1 MLYSSV
7 LNWQCDCT
15 FIDKSLCF
23 PADSS
28 LLSCFIYD
36 VLYQLFASWSLC
48 RDTEWMWY
56 GWPPGPSSLRATWVW
71 SCCGHPT
78 SPPRQTAPTMVC
90 FSGWLVMA
98 RELRRTTRQTSSS
111 ATEGTGVVWLKWWV
125 MEVLRF
131 THVKEEIRVLWLG
144 KDREFEWDQPHDPI
158 AQTLTLCSGW
168 AVPGEDCTLIY
179 ILEPH
184 LVLCKISKM
193 GAQAQSK
200 QCSQLEQW
208 PFDFIIALFVP
219 WLSWGRE
226 GSLSPNRR

>member
-7 LNWQCDCT
+7 LNWQYDCT

-48 RDTEWMWY
+48 RDAERMWY
-56 GWPPGPSSLRATWVW
+56 GWPPGHSSLRATWVW

-78 SPPRQTAPTMVC
+78 SPLRQTAPTMVC
-90 FSGWLVMA
+90 SSGWLVMA
-98 RELRRTTRQTSSS
+98 RELRRTTGQTSSS
-111 ATEGTGVVWLKWWV
+111 ATEGTGVVCLKWWI

-144 KDREFEWDQPHDPI
+144 KDRVWMRSTSWSYCSNSDSSFRVSGTRRRLHADLHPG
-158 AQTLTLCSGW
+158 ATSGSVQTQQNGSTSPKQAVQSVRAVAIWFYYCS
-168 AVPGEDCTLIY
+168 VCTLAFLRKGGIT
-179 ILEPH
+179 
-184 LVLCKISKM
+184 VS
-193 GAQAQSK
+193 
-200 QCSQLEQW
+200 
-208 PFDFIIALFVP
+208 
-219 WLSWGRE
+219 
-226 GSLSPNRR
+226 

>member
-7 LNWQCDCT
+7 LNWQYNCT

-36 VLYQLFASWSLC
+36 VLYHLFASWSLY
-48 RDTEWMWY
+48 RDTEWTWY
-56 GWPPGPSSLRATWVW
+56 RWPPGHSSLRAAWVW

-78 SPPRQTAPTMVC
+78 SSLRQTAPTMVC
-90 FSGWLVMA
+90 FSRWLVTA
-98 RELRRTTRQTSSS
+98 RELRHTTGQNSSS

-144 KDREFEWDQPHDPI
+144 KDRVWMRSTSWSYCSNSDSSFRVSGTRRRLRTDLHPG
-158 AQTLTLCSGW
+158 ATSGSVQTQQNGSTSPKQ
-168 AVPGEDCTLIY
+168 AV
-179 ILEPH
+179 
-184 LVLCKISKM
+184 
-193 GAQAQSK
+193 QS
-200 QCSQLEQW
+200 EQW
-208 PFDFIIALFVP
+208 PSDFIIALFVP
-219 WLSWGRE
+219 RLSWERE
-226 GSLSPNRR
+226 GSLSPNMR